1 MNFRLEK
8 FLQKKNQVIWK
19 KNEVTV
25 VSQLIFLMVEV
36 IQKAENFFEKSDFSV
51 HRNQAIVV
59 WHKLIAINPPYTN
72 KTK

>member
-1 MNFRLEK
+1 
-8 FLQKKNQVIWK
+8 
-19 KNEVTV
+19 
-25 VSQLIFLMVEV
+25 MVEV